1 MSFMTGRS
9 GTEAWRSCSASTAGS
24 VGGDARLPVAWTRS
38 RTYRACPAISFALD
52 PEGFVRTGTDQH
64 TPRPLPLESSIPG
77 VFAVGH
83 VRAGS
88 AKRVGGAIGERAAV
102 GGAGPYRARGRPD
115 GEALIYHVMRAAPGE
130 YAFCPCAHSG
140 GPLRDSRKWG
150 HGCRRR
156 LPVHILREAPAYRRS
171 ASLTML
177 SPMVRHTDGS
187 RHGGPVPRRDLSGT
201 RPASEPAPVSE
212 TVSAK

>member
-1 MSFMTGRS
+1 MNGRIFGEWRE
-9 GTEAWRSCSASTAGS
+9 GTERVVHDGTLRNRGLAVLQRKYGWQCRWRCSSTGS
-24 VGGDARLPVAWTRS
+24 VDSIENVS
-38 RTYRACPAISFALD
+38 SCPAISFALD

-102 GGAGPYRARGRPD
+102 GGAGPYCARGRPD

-130 YAFCPCAHSG
+130 YALSVCSFRRASPRQSKVG
-140 GPLRDSRKWG
+140 SRV
-150 HGCRRR
+150 
-156 LPVHILREAPAYRRS
+156 PSPAARPHTPRG
-171 ASLTML
+171 ASLPEVSFAHDVIAHGSSHGRQPTRRT
-177 SPMVRHTDGS
+177 SPS
-187 RHGGPVPRRDLSGT
+187 S
-201 RPASEPAPVSE
+201 
-212 TVSAK
+212 